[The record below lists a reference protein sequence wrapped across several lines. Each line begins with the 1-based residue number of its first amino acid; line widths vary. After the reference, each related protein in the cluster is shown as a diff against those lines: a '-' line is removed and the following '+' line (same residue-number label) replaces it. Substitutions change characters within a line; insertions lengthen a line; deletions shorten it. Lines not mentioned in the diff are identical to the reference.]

1 MAGITSRKSKRA
13 DRKRAPKKS
22 SSKLGATIKDQSGQ
36 SKVRIGEI
44 LSKEGQI
51 TSIQLDEAKKYHHKT
66 QERLS
71 SILLARGYIDPD
83 TITNVLTRMYNY
95 ETLNFSDLKPDPKL
109 IKAVPF
115 DIAKKYMAFPV
126 KKQGKGED
134 KVVVVA
140 MSEPT
145 DTESVEAFESDVGES
160 LKVCVASENDIIQAY
175 RDYYEINDE
184 EYKSLIQF
192 EEEEEETVTNIED
205 FGSLVSEAEENVEI
219 SHEIDM
225 EEEEFGAGAET
236 APIIKLVNGI
246 LSKAINDG
254 VSDIHIE
261 PYEKSFQVRYRLD
274 GSLYKAMNLPPAIK
288 SAVTSRLKILAQLDI
303 AERRVPQDGRIKM
316 RFGKKKTVDFRVS
329 TLPTL
334 YGEGVVLRILDQS
347 ALSVDLSKL
356 GFEQSTFTSLKRCIA
371 RPYGL
376 VLVTGPTGSGK
387 TTTLYSVLNRLNQED
402 TKILTAEDPVEFNFK
417 GINQVHVKE
426 EIGMT
431 FAAALRS
438 FLRQDPD
445 IVMVGEIR
453 DQETA
458 EICLKA
464 AMTGHL
470 VFSTLHTNDSP
481 STIGRLVDIGIPPY
495 MLSGT
500 VTMVLSQRL
509 GRRLCPSCKQV
520 VTGYDPKELERH
532 GFSKKEI
539 PNLKLYGPKGCK
551 NCNGTGYKGRVGFYE
566 LMEVTDEVSKA
577 INAAVPED
585 QLRKVAVKEGMNT
598 LREAA
603 LEKARQGVTSF
614 EEVLKRTVESKDALP
629 AYLINP
635 DVEKYEN
642 GDVIIRE
649 GNKDIDFFKL
659 DQGALNVMREGKK
672 IAEIVE
678 PGVYFG
684 EMAAL
689 ISEPRTASVVSNGRS
704 KVTRYPGDKLSE
716 VIQDYPEVAKHLF
729 EVTAGRLNDIS
740 KALADQIGKANL
752 ASKQEDLNKEHLMQP
767 PKLPPR
773 PANVPKA
780 SPANAQSLHKP
791 VSRPLKPAPRP
802 APRSGQVIPAARPGQ
817 QPAAQP
823 VAKPGQPVARPGQV
837 QPGSVR
843 SGSVKPAPQAPV
855 NSAPKPGQQS
865 PVTRPVKPAQAQ
877 QRPVQTIPPQQLKP
891 APAQPNPAP
900 KQTPQ
905 PAVPNKAEAGSGS
918 AQGNPTAQA
927 GKVTH
932 L

>member
-1 MAGITSRKSKRA
+1 MVGKGSRKNKRSA
-13 DRKRAPKKS
+13 KKRSTGK

-36 SKVRIGEI
+36 SKIRIGEI

-51 TSIQLDEAKKYHHKT
+51 TSIQLDEAKKIHQKT

-71 SILLARGYIDPD
+71 SVLLSRGYIDPD

-95 ETLNFSDLKPDPKL
+95 DALKFSELKPDPEL
-109 IKAVPF
+109 IKTLPF
-115 DIAKKYMAFPV
+115 ETAKQYMAFPV
-126 KKQGKGED
+126 RKEGKGDDET
-134 KVVVVA
+134 VIVA

-145 DTESVEAFESDVGES
+145 DTESVESLESDLGCD
-160 LKVCVASENDIIQAY
+160 LTVCVSSENDIIQAY
-175 RDYYEINDE
+175 RDYYEISDE
-184 EYKSLIQF
+184 EYKLLIQF
-192 EEEEEETVTNIED
+192 EEEEEEEAVTNIED
-205 FGSLVSEAEENVEI
+205 FGSLVSEAEENVEV
-219 SHEIDM
+219 SHEVDM

-274 GSLYKAMNLPPAIK
+274 GSLYKSMNLPPAIK

-303 AERRVPQDGRIKM
+303 AERRIPQDGRIKM

-356 GFEQSTFTSLKRCIA
+356 GFEQETFASLKRCIA

-387 TTTLYSVLNRLNQED
+387 TTTLYSVLNRLNKED

-417 GINQVHVKE
+417 GINQVHVRE
-426 EIGMT
+426 DIGMT

-458 EICLKA
+458 EICMKA

-495 MLSGT
+495 LLSGT

-509 GRRLCPSCKQV
+509 GRRLCQSCKQV

-532 GFSKKEI
+532 GFSSKEI
-539 PNLKLYGPKGCK
+539 PDLKLYGPKGCK

-577 INAAVPED
+577 INASVPED
-585 QLRKVAVKEGMNT
+585 HLRKVAVKEGMNT

-603 LEKARQGVTSF
+603 LEKARQGITSF
-614 EEVLKRTVESKDALP
+614 EEVLKRTVVSKEALP
-629 AYLINP
+629 GYLINP
-635 DVEKYEN
+635 DLEKYEN

-659 DQGALNVMREGKK
+659 DQGALNVMKDGKK
-672 IAEIVE
+672 IAEIVQ

-689 ISEPRTASVVSNGRS
+689 IDEPRTASVVSNGRS

-716 VIQDYPEVAKHLF
+716 VIEDYPDVAKHLF

-740 KALADQIGKANL
+740 KALAENIGRENV
-752 ASKQEDLNKEHLMQP
+752 SNKQDDLNQQKFKQP
-767 PKLPPR
+767 AKLPPR
-773 PANVPKA
+773 PVKKPEPK
-780 SPANAQSLHKP
+780 SLHKS

-802 APRSGQVIPAARPGQ
+802 APLKPGQ
-817 QPAAQP
+817 PKPGAGVKQPAPQAMGAKSAPQP
-823 VAKPGQPVARPGQV
+823 GAAKPGQPIKQNPSTKPLPQNSGTRPGQPT
-837 QPGSVR
+837 QPRPPQQSQPA
-843 SGSVKPAPQAPV
+843 STQPNKAVKPPQ
-855 NSAPKPGQQS
+855 S
-865 PVTRPVKPAQAQ
+865 
-877 QRPVQTIPPQQLKP
+877 IPPQKAMP
-891 APAQPNPAP
+891 NPAQPGTDEQV
-900 KQTPQ
+900 K
-905 PAVPNKAEAGSGS
+905 
-918 AQGNPTAQA
+918 
-927 GKVTH
+927 KVTH
-932 L
+932 LS